1 MRTAANGRIEKGA
14 LSERGAPF
22 SCLHTRRHLSGGF
35 IVGVIAAA
43 QLTTGG
49 IAYTAREKWRHALSP
64 AVGTRQRWL
73 EHVDE
78 AA

>member
-22 SCLHTRRHLSGGF
+22 SCLHTRYHLSGGL

-43 QLTTGG
+43 RLAITGG
-49 IAYTAREKWRHALSP
+49 IAYKGWLMKKCGKLYARWWNATAL
-64 AVGTRQRWL
+64 TRARG
-73 EHVDE
+73 
-78 AA
+78 